1 MSVVFAADCIELQ
14 PANTIRSAAALGMAN
29 LFMVKSSNGNGER
42 KRFARQGSLS
52 DAPSQR
58 AKPVCVCVLAQLG
71 EESSWVSPNSLLAT
85 LHRINFCSASYTFTR
100 SMYTLRNL
108 VQT

>member
-42 KRFARQGSLS
+42 ERFARQGSLS

-58 AKPVCVCVLAQLG
+58 AKTVCVCV
-71 EESSWVSPNSLLAT
+71 STCAT
-85 LHRINFCSASYTFTR
+85 W
-100 SMYTLRNL
+100 
-108 VQT
+108 